1 MVSGSR
7 IEGGNGTH
15 NLSAGVRRTI
25 QSIKEIVGNH
35 SDADIYVALR
45 ETNMD
50 PNETAQKLLNQD
62 PFHEVK
68 RKRDKKKEVTAFVDP
83 VPVKP
88 RKLTDQLVQ
97 GMRPNTYLDRNPR
110 RAGYG
115 RNNAPDAGVTRQF
128 RVVRDNRINQNG
140 HREIKSAANNSVVQS
155 TKDSLTSNVSD
166 KSSAETSKNLKSST
180 RPNSSQSVGLPT
192 DSLSKQVKGVG
203 SSGSE
208 RNERSG
214 GKRPLVSNVAPSVQT
229 TKTHDSQQSSVTS
242 PNSSVVGVYSSSS
255 DPVHIPSLASRPAA
269 NVGAIKREVGAVG
282 VRRHTSENATKV
294 SSVQGGSASNSQS
307 GRDGSSREQFRSF
320 SGVSKSDQPSQ
331 SNSSESVATVS
342 AGRSFNNQYSGRP
355 HQQLMTH
362 QKAPQGNKEW
372 KPKSSQKPSVVDL
385 GVIGT
390 PKKSAPSPAYKS
402 KDLALEAA
410 AQLQDNLTH
419 ASTREDQNV
428 IIAAHIRVS
437 ETDRSRLTFGSL
449 GIDVE
454 SSQNSGYQEARHVED
469 SHVEPLARLAFSDPF
484 IKGAVFG
491 LGTLN
496 PFNFEPRHYMFASSS
511 VGSPDS
517 SRDESSGS
525 KQVEL
530 VDERVQSSGSVSP
543 ASGTASEQQTTDRL
557 ESSSPQ
563 DMENYTDIGLVR
575 HSSPPYTPSEPQQQ
589 QQQGPSELPSFSQAY
604 DPQAGYDLSYF
615 RPAADE
621 SLRGQV
627 LQIPQ
632 EAFSSHA
639 ANTIPATTIPMVQQQ
654 APVAQMYPQVHLSHF
669 ANLMPYRQFLSPVY
683 VPPMVM
689 PGYSNNP
696 TYSPHPSSG
705 SSYLLMP
712 GTNSPHLSANGLK
725 YGIPQYKSLQAGS
738 PTGFGN
744 FTSPTGYALNTPGVV
759 GSASGMDD
767 SSRMKYKD
775 GNVYV
780 PNPQAETSEL
790 WMNPRD
796 IPSLQSASYYNMAG
810 QTPHGAYMPSHTGHA
825 SFNAAAAAQSSHM
838 QFPGMYH
845 PPQPAAIANPHHMGP
860 TMGGNVGVGVA
871 AGGAGPQVGG
881 YQQAQLSQLS
891 WTGNF

>member
-7 IEGGNGTH
+7 IEGGNGTQ
-15 NLSAGVRRTI
+15 NLSAGIRKTI

-35 SDADIYVALR
+35 SDADIYVTLK

-68 RKRDKKKEVTAFVDP
+68 RKRDKKKEVTAFTGS
-83 VPVKP
+83 VPIKP
-88 RKLTDQLVQ
+88 RKPTDQVVQ
-97 GMRPNTYLDRNPR
+97 VMKSNTYLDRNPR

-115 RNNAPDAGVTRQF
+115 RNNAPDTGVTREF

-140 HREIKSAANNSVVQS
+140 HREIKLPANSSVVVS
-155 TKDSLTSNVSD
+155 TEKPLVSNVSD
-166 KSSAETSKNLKSST
+166 KSSAETSKNLKSPT
-180 RPNSSQSVGLPT
+180 GHNSAQSVSLPI
-192 DSLSKQVKGVG
+192 DSASKQVKGV
-203 SSGSE
+203 GSE

-214 GKRPLVSNVAPSVQT
+214 GKRPLVSNVAPPVQT
-229 TKTHDSQQSSVTS
+229 TKTHDSHQSSVTS

-282 VRRHTSENATKV
+282 VRRHTSENSAKV
-294 SSVQGGSASNSQS
+294 SSVQGGSVSNSQL
-307 GRDGSSREQFRSF
+307 GRDGPSREQFRSF
-320 SGVSKSDQPSQ
+320 PAVSKSDQPSQ
-331 SNSSESVATVS
+331 SNSSESVPSIS
-342 AGRSFNNQYSGRP
+342 AGRSFNNQYSSRP
-355 HQQLMTH
+355 HQQLVTH
-362 QKAPQGNKEW
+362 QKALQGNKEW
-372 KPKSSQKPSVVDL
+372 KPKSSQKPSVIDL

-390 PKKSAPSPAYKS
+390 PKKSASSPAYKS
-402 KDLALEAA
+402 KKPGSEAA
-410 AQLQDNLTH
+410 PLQDNLTH
-419 ASTREDQNV
+419 ASTRDDQNV

-449 GIDVE
+449 GIEVE
-454 SSQNSGYQEARHVED
+454 SSQNSGYQEAARHVEE
-469 SHVEPLARLAFSDPF
+469 SHVEPL
-484 IKGAVFG
+484 
-491 LGTLN
+491 T
-496 PFNFEPRHYMFASSS
+496 SSS

-517 SRDESSGS
+517 SSDEPSGI

-543 ASGTASEQQTTDRL
+543 ASGTTSEQQTTERL
-557 ESSSPQ
+557 ESSSPPN
-563 DMENYTDIGLVR
+563 MENYTDIGLVR
-575 HSSPPYTPSEPQQQ
+575 HSSPSYTPSEPTP
-589 QQQGPSELPSFSQAY
+589 QQGPSELPSFSQAY

-639 ANTIPATTIPMVQQQ
+639 ANSIPATTIPMVQQQ

-705 SSYLLMP
+705 SSYVLMP
-712 GTNSPHLSANGLK
+712 GTNSPHLSANGMK
-725 YGIPQYKSLQAGS
+725 YGIPQYKSLQTGS

-759 GSASGMDD
+759 GSASGLDD
-767 SSRMKYKD
+767 SSRLKYKD

-810 QTPHGAYMPSHTGHA
+810 QTPHGAYLPSHTGHA
-825 SFNAAAAAQSSHM
+825 SFNAAAAQSSHM
-838 QFPGMYH
+838 QFPGLYH

-871 AGGAGPQVGG
+871 AGAAGPQVGG